1 MLTISNATLSLS
13 PDPDRE
19 RKIIKGLF
27 KAYWDEQDAERA
39 QWEAW
44 GFPGPLEDRVQLP
57 PGVFTFDEVVKPK
70 QEWCKYGLR
79 ELVKFLERARYPERF
94 MKLRLITKRGYE
106 KASEYLADLK
116 RQKHAKRQRD
126 NRAALRNGKIRRG
139 TVDQKP
145 SSRKRR
151 KPVP

>member
-1 MLTISNATLSLS
+1 MLTISNATPNLS
-13 PDPDRE
+13 PDLDRQRE
-19 RKIIKGLF
+19 ILNGLF
-27 KAYWDEQDAERA
+27 KAFFDEQDAERA

-44 GFPGPLEDRVQLP
+44 GFPGSLEDGAPLP
-57 PGVFTFDEVVKPK
+57 PGVFTFDQAVKPK
-70 QEWCKYGLR
+70 QDWCKYGHR

-94 MKLRLITKRGYE
+94 MKLRLVTKRGYE

-126 NRAALRNGKIRRG
+126 NRAALRKGKVRRE

>member
-1 MLTISNATLSLS
+1 MQPQNIG
-13 PDPDRE
+13 PDPDRQRE
-19 RKIIKGLF
+19 IIKGLL
-27 KAYWDEQDAERA
+27 KAFFDEQDAETA

-44 GFPGPLEDRVQLP
+44 GFPGLLEDEPQLP
-57 PGVFTFDEVVKPK
+57 PGVFRFDQAVE
-70 QEWCKYGLR
+70 QDWCKYGLR

-94 MKLRLITKRGYE
+94 MKLRLLTKRGYE

-126 NRAALRNGKIRRG
+126 NRAALREEKTRRV

-145 SSRKRR
+145 SSRSRR
-151 KPVP
+151 KSVP